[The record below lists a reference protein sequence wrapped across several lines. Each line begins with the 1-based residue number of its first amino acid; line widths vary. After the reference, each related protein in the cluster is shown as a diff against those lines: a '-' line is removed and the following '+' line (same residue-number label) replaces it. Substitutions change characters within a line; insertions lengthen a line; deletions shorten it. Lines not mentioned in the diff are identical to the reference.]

1 MLNFYIYLNHR
12 VNNVCALCRS
22 TDSRSVRSH
31 AQWVWISLAAIKLTE
46 LKVAKRNCVML
57 QVLRVAFGV
66 VAAITIIHFVGAA
79 TAQTPVRQIKLTEK
93 QVQNFLAAQKDMVPV
108 MKKMQGSTADQPDP
122 KLQAESETITN
133 NSGFKDFAEYDNVAA
148 NILLVVAGIDP
159 LTKRYTD
166 PQTVIKK
173 GIAKV
178 TADPTISEKD
188 KNELLKEFEKLL
200 VAAQPIQYPSNIQ
213 LVRKYYDKIDT
224 ALQ

>member
-1 MLNFYIYLNHR
+1 MPINPILGR
-12 VNNVCALCRS
+12 SARAL
-22 TDSRSVRSH
+22 V
-31 AQWVWISLAAIKLTE
+31 KLTG

-57 QVLRVAFGV
+57 QVLRVAFAV
-66 VAAITIIHFVGAA
+66 VAAIAIIHFVGFA

-93 QVQNFLAAQKDMVPV
+93 QVRNFLAAQKDMVPV
-108 MKKMQGSTADQPDP
+108 VKKMQGSPDP
-122 KLQAESETITN
+122 KLHAESEAITK
-133 NSGFKDFAEYDNVAA
+133 NSGFEDFAEYENVAA
-148 NILLVVAGIDP
+148 NILMVVAGIDP

-178 TADPTISEKD
+178 TADPTISEED
-188 KNELLKEFEKLL
+188 KKELLKEFQKLL
-200 VAAQPIQYPSNIQ
+200 VAAQPIQYPSNIE

>member
-1 MLNFYIYLNHR
+1 
-12 VNNVCALCRS
+12 
-22 TDSRSVRSH
+22 
-31 AQWVWISLAAIKLTE
+31 
-46 LKVAKRNCVML
+46 ML

-122 KLQAESETITN
+122 KLQAESEAITN

-148 NILLVVAGIDP
+148 NILMVVAGIDP

-173 GIAKV
+173 GVAKV
-178 TADPTISEKD
+178 TADPIISEKD